1 MGHWSTAPESPT
13 PKEWCDI
20 LRTSL
25 LEASTVAAFYRLP
38 TEREQI
44 RFSYSQTE
52 SNETILQTAVEII
65 LTEPEH
71 RPGLLVRINPSITK
85 DGLEQIGRATREW
98 LDHNARYRIRAIA
111 RRCFEGDSDPR
122 FIAPEWT
129 TTGEIERM
137 LALLAETEFPD
148 TTLAVSY
155 AMAQAHDA
163 AYTCTTLT
171 LTPST

>member
-1 MGHWSTAPESPT
+1 MEHRAGVAYPQGMVRHSPYQSVGSQH
-13 PKEWCDI
+13 
-20 LRTSL
+20 RRSL
-25 LEASTVAAFYRLP
+25 LPVP

-171 LTPST
+171 PNPPKR